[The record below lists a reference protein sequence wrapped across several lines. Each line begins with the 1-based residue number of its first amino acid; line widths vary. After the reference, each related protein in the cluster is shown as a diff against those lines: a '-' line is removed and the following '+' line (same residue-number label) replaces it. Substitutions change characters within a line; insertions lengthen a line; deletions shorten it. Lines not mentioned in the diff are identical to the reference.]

1 MLWRTGN
8 YKYYML
14 YKYNIMLE
22 INNKKLKNNNIKL
35 EISNKMLLLTN
46 IEKEAKK

>member
-1 MLWRTGN
+1 
-8 YKYYML
+8 
-14 YKYNIMLE
+14 MLE

>member
-1 MLWRTGN
+1 
-8 YKYYML
+8 
-14 YKYNIMLE
+14 MLE
-22 INNKKLKNNNIKL
+22 INNKKLKKNNIKL

>member
-1 MLWRTGN
+1 
-8 YKYYML
+8 ML
-14 YKYNIMLE
+14 YTYNIILE
-22 INNKKLKNNNIKL
+22 INNKKFENNNIKL